1 MYKER
6 KKDRELTSI
15 YLDNFFKAKLRAIPK
30 ETNKISTLT
39 YKLETME
46 SELKLKKKKEI
57 FDLSKSRQSWHI
69 LSSAVSLP
77 THPVSTT
84 ILLPLPPTLNVF
96 NRDMPGFS
104 PHPQEGLSYY
114 FFLSEC

>member
-46 SELKLKKKKEI
+46 SELKLKKKKKEI

-69 LSSAVSLP
+69 LSNAVSLP
-77 THPVSTT
+77 THPVFNHYLAAITT
-84 ILLPLPPTLNVF
+84 NIKCVQQRHAWL
-96 NRDMPGFS
+96 
-104 PHPQEGLSYY
+104 
-114 FFLSEC
+114 

>member
-46 SELKLKKKKEI
+46 SELKLKKKKRRFLTSQNPGSPGI
-57 FDLSKSRQSWHI
+57 SCPVQFHSLLTLFQPLSCCHYHQH
-69 LSSAVSLP
+69 
-77 THPVSTT
+77 
-84 ILLPLPPTLNVF
+84 
-96 NRDMPGFS
+96 
-104 PHPQEGLSYY
+104 
-114 FFLSEC
+114 